1 MTPYTFDLFGN
12 DHILSIILI
21 IIFYVLFLCFNEKI
35 GIKNKSKIFP
45 IVLSFII
52 LSLDIS
58 EDIIRYITGYY
69 SIEKDLPLQL
79 CAIGIY
85 VAVVALL
92 KKNQIAFEL
101 IFYWGLVG
109 ASQAILT
116 PDSDLFELK
125 IFFIYSQAYHSA
137 LIFAVLWL
145 VIKCNMRMQIE
156 YIPRVVLIT
165 NLVVVVV
172 SVINYLLDKTKYKI
186 LSYDNYLLD
195 SNYMFLRVKPNS
207 VSPFLIGD
215 WPVYIIMVQFF
226 SIVIVFLF
234 IKIQDLLF
242 LQVSSKQ

>member
-35 GIKNKSKIFP
+35 GIKNKSEIFP

-165 NLVVVVV
+165 NLVVVVI
-172 SVINYLLDKTKYKI
+172 SVI
-186 LSYDNYLLD
+186 NYLLD

-242 LQVSSKQ
+242 LRVSSKQ

>member
-125 IFFIYSQAYHSA
+125 IFFIYSQTYHSA

-165 NLVVVVV
+165 NLVVVVI
-172 SVINYLLDKTKYKI
+172 SVI
-186 LSYDNYLLD
+186 NYLLD
-195 SNYMFLRVKPNS
+195 SNYMFLRIKPNS

>member
-35 GIKNKSKIFP
+35 GIKNKSEIFP

-52 LSLDIS
+52 LSHDIS
-58 EDIIRYITGYY
+58 EDIIRYITSYY

-79 CAIGIY
+79 CTIGIY
-85 VAVVALL
+85 VAVIALL

-125 IFFIYSQAYHSA
+125 IFFIYSQTYHSA

-165 NLVVVVV
+165 NLVVVVI
-172 SVINYLLDKTKYKI
+172 SVI
-186 LSYDNYLLD
+186 NYLLD

-234 IKIQDLLF
+234 IKIQDLLL
-242 LQVSSKQ
+242 LQVSPKQ

>member
-45 IVLSFII
+45 IVLSFTI

-125 IFFIYSQAYHSA
+125 IFFIYSQTYHSA

-165 NLVVVVV
+165 NLVVVVI
-172 SVINYLLDKTKYKI
+172 SVI
-186 LSYDNYLLD
+186 NYLLD

>member
-1 MTPYTFDLFGN
+1 M
-12 DHILSIILI
+12 
-21 IIFYVLFLCFNEKI
+21 C
-35 GIKNKSKIFP
+35 
-45 IVLSFII
+45 
-52 LSLDIS
+52 
-58 EDIIRYITGYY
+58 IRDSYY

-125 IFFIYSQAYHSA
+125 IFFIYSQTYHSA

-165 NLVVVVV
+165 NLVVVVI
-172 SVINYLLDKTKYKI
+172 SVI
-186 LSYDNYLLD
+186 NYLLD

-207 VSPFLIGD
+207 VNPFLIGD

>member
-12 DHILSIILI
+12 DHIFSIILI

-172 SVINYLLDKTKYKI
+172 SVINYLLD
-186 LSYDNYLLD
+186 

-207 VSPFLIGD
+207 VIPFLIGD

>member
-35 GIKNKSKIFP
+35 GIKNNSKIFP

-125 IFFIYSQAYHSA
+125 IFFIYSQTYHSA

-165 NLVVVVV
+165 NLVVVVI
-172 SVINYLLDKTKYKI
+172 SVI
-186 LSYDNYLLD
+186 NYLLD

>member
-125 IFFIYSQAYHSA
+125 IFFIYSQTYHSA

-172 SVINYLLDKTKYKI
+172 SVI
-186 LSYDNYLLD
+186 NYLLD

>member
-12 DHILSIILI
+12 DHIFSIILI

-58 EDIIRYITGYY
+58 EDIIRYITDYY
-69 SIEKDLPLQL
+69 SIKKDLPLQL
-79 CAIGIY
+79 CTIGIY

-125 IFFIYSQAYHSA
+125 IFFIYSQTYHSA

-165 NLVVVVV
+165 NLVVVVI
-172 SVINYLLDKTKYKI
+172 SFI
-186 LSYDNYLLD
+186 NYLLD
-195 SNYMFLRVKPNS
+195 SNYMFLRGKPNS

-215 WPVYIIMVQFF
+215 WPVYIIMVQIF
-226 SIVIVFLF
+226 SIVILALF
-234 IKIQDLLF
+234 IKIQDLL
-242 LQVSSKQ
+242 LIPTSSK

>member
-12 DHILSIILI
+12 DHIFSIILI

-35 GIKNKSKIFP
+35 GIKNKSEIFP
-45 IVLSFII
+45 FVLSFII
-52 LSLDIS
+52 ISLDIS
-58 EDIIRYITGYY
+58 EDIVRYITDYY

-79 CAIGIY
+79 CTIGIY

-92 KKNQIAFEL
+92 KKNQIAFDL

-125 IFFIYSQAYHSA
+125 IFFMYSQAYHSA
-137 LIFAVLWL
+137 LIFSVLWL

-156 YIPRVVLIT
+156 YILRVVLIT
-165 NLVVVVV
+165 NLVVVVI
-172 SVINYLLDKTKYKI
+172 SVI
-186 LSYDNYLLD
+186 NYLLD

-207 VSPFLIGD
+207 VNPFLIGD

-234 IKIQDLLF
+234 IKIQDLL
-242 LQVSSKQ
+242 LPQVSSKK

>member
-21 IIFYVLFLCFNEKI
+21 IIFYVLFLRFNEKI
-35 GIKNKSKIFP
+35 GIKNNSKIFP

-125 IFFIYSQAYHSA
+125 IFFIYSQTYHSA

-165 NLVVVVV
+165 NLVVVVI
-172 SVINYLLDKTKYKI
+172 SVI
-186 LSYDNYLLD
+186 NYLLD

-242 LQVSSKQ
+242 PQVSSKQ

>member
-21 IIFYVLFLCFNEKI
+21 IIFYVLFLFFNEKI

-45 IVLSFII
+45 IFLSFII
-52 LSLDIS
+52 ISLDIS
-58 EDIIRYITGYY
+58 EDIIRYITDYY

-79 CAIGIY
+79 CTIGIY

-125 IFFIYSQAYHSA
+125 IFFMYSQAYHSA
-137 LIFAVLWL
+137 LIFSVLWL
-145 VIKCNMRMQIE
+145 VIKCNMRMQLG

-165 NLVVVVV
+165 NLVVVVI
-172 SVINYLLDKTKYKI
+172 SFI
-186 LSYDNYLLD
+186 NYLLD
-195 SNYMFLRVKPNS
+195 SNYMFLRGKPNS

-215 WPVYIIMVQFF
+215 WPVYIIMVQIF
-226 SIVIVFLF
+226 SIVILALF
-234 IKIQDLLF
+234 IKIQDLL
-242 LQVSSKQ
+242 LIPTSSK

>member
-35 GIKNKSKIFP
+35 GIKNKSEIFP

-125 IFFIYSQAYHSA
+125 IFFIYSQTYHSA

-165 NLVVVVV
+165 NLVVVVI
-172 SVINYLLDKTKYKI
+172 SVI
-186 LSYDNYLLD
+186 NYLLD

-234 IKIQDLLF
+234 IKIQDLLL

>member
-35 GIKNKSKIFP
+35 GIKNKSEIFP
-45 IVLSFII
+45 IVLSFTI

-125 IFFIYSQAYHSA
+125 IFFIYSQTYHSA

-165 NLVVVVV
+165 NLVVVVI
-172 SVINYLLDKTKYKI
+172 SVI
-186 LSYDNYLLD
+186 NYLLD

>member
-21 IIFYVLFLCFNEKI
+21 IIFYVLFLRFNEKI
-35 GIKNKSKIFP
+35 GIKNNSKIFP

-165 NLVVVVV
+165 NLVVVVI
-172 SVINYLLDKTKYKI
+172 SVI
-186 LSYDNYLLD
+186 NYLLD

-242 LQVSSKQ
+242 LRVSSKQ

>member
-35 GIKNKSKIFP
+35 GIKNKSEIFS

-52 LSLDIS
+52 ISLDIS
-58 EDIIRYITGYY
+58 EDIVRYITDYY

-79 CAIGIY
+79 CTIGIY

-92 KKNQIAFEL
+92 KKNQIAFDL

-125 IFFIYSQAYHSA
+125 IFFMYSQAYHSA
-137 LIFAVLWL
+137 LIFSVLWL

-156 YIPRVVLIT
+156 YILRVVLIT
-165 NLVVVVV
+165 NLVVVVI
-172 SVINYLLDKTKYKI
+172 SVI
-186 LSYDNYLLD
+186 NYLLD

-207 VSPFLIGD
+207 VNPFLIGD

-234 IKIQDLLF
+234 IKIQDLL
-242 LQVSSKQ
+242 LPQVSSKK

>member
-1 MTPYTFDLFGN
+1 MTLYTFDLFGN

-35 GIKNKSKIFP
+35 GIKNKSEIFP

-125 IFFIYSQAYHSA
+125 IFFIYSQTYHSA
-137 LIFAVLWL
+137 LIFSVLWL

-156 YIPRVVLIT
+156 YILRVVLIT
-165 NLVVVVV
+165 NLVVVVI
-172 SVINYLLDKTKYKI
+172 SVI
-186 LSYDNYLLD
+186 NYLLD

>member
-35 GIKNKSKIFP
+35 GIKNKSEIFP

-125 IFFIYSQAYHSA
+125 IFFIYSQTYHSA

-165 NLVVVVV
+165 NLVVVVI
-172 SVINYLLDKTKYKI
+172 SVI
-186 LSYDNYLLD
+186 NYLLD

-234 IKIQDLLF
+234 IKIQDLLL
-242 LQVSSKQ
+242 LQVSPKQ

>member
-1 MTPYTFDLFGN
+1 MPSLVGSEMCIRDSPYTFDLFGN

-35 GIKNKSKIFP
+35 GIKNKSEIFP

-79 CAIGIY
+79 CTIGIY
-85 VAVVALL
+85 VAVIALL

-125 IFFIYSQAYHSA
+125 IFFMYSQAYHSA
-137 LIFAVLWL
+137 LIFSVLWL

-165 NLVVVVV
+165 NLVVVVI
-172 SVINYLLDKTKYKI
+172 SVI
-186 LSYDNYLLD
+186 NYLLD

>member
-21 IIFYVLFLCFNEKI
+21 IIFYVLFLRFNEKI
-35 GIKNKSKIFP
+35 GIKNNSKIFP

-58 EDIIRYITGYY
+58 EDIIRYTTGYY

-79 CAIGIY
+79 CTIGIY

-165 NLVVVVV
+165 NLVVVVI
-172 SVINYLLDKTKYKI
+172 SVI
-186 LSYDNYLLD
+186 NYLLD

>member
-35 GIKNKSKIFP
+35 GIKNKSEIFP

-125 IFFIYSQAYHSA
+125 IFFIYSQTYHSA

-165 NLVVVVV
+165 NLVVVVI
-172 SVINYLLDKTKYKI
+172 SVI
-186 LSYDNYLLD
+186 NYLLD

-242 LQVSSKQ
+242 PQVSSKQ

>member
-1 MTPYTFDLFGN
+1 M
-12 DHILSIILI
+12 
-21 IIFYVLFLCFNEKI
+21 
-35 GIKNKSKIFP
+35 
-45 IVLSFII
+45 
-52 LSLDIS
+52 
-58 EDIIRYITGYY
+58 
-69 SIEKDLPLQL
+69 
-79 CAIGIY
+79 
-85 VAVVALL
+85 ALL

-125 IFFIYSQAYHSA
+125 IFFIYSQTYHSA

-165 NLVVVVV
+165 NLVVVVI
-172 SVINYLLDKTKYKI
+172 SVI
-186 LSYDNYLLD
+186 NYLLD

-215 WPVYIIMVQFF
+215 WPVYAGSVTEGSRRGWFSFLRKSQIDDSLTNPLVYHLRNSYSIIC
-226 SIVIVFLF
+226 
-234 IKIQDLLF
+234 KICNFPTLRLNTKTRNF
-242 LQVSSKQ
+242 AV

>member
-35 GIKNKSKIFP
+35 GIKNKSEIFP

-156 YIPRVVLIT
+156 NIPRVILIT
-165 NLVVVVV
+165 NLVVVVI
-172 SVINYLLDKTKYKI
+172 SVI
-186 LSYDNYLLD
+186 NYLLD

-226 SIVIVFLF
+226 SIIIVFLF

>member
-21 IIFYVLFLCFNEKI
+21 IIFYVLFLRFNEKI
-35 GIKNKSKIFP
+35 GIKNNSKIFP

-165 NLVVVVV
+165 NLVVVVI
-172 SVINYLLDKTKYKI
+172 SVI
-186 LSYDNYLLD
+186 NYLLD

>member
-1 MTPYTFDLFGN
+1 MTLYTFDLFGN

-35 GIKNKSKIFP
+35 GIKNKSEIFP

-52 LSLDIS
+52 ISLDIS
-58 EDIIRYITGYY
+58 EDIVRYITDYY

-79 CAIGIY
+79 CTIGIY

-125 IFFIYSQAYHSA
+125 IFFMYSQAYHSA
-137 LIFAVLWL
+137 LIFSVLWL

-165 NLVVVVV
+165 NLVVVVI
-172 SVINYLLDKTKYKI
+172 SVI
-186 LSYDNYLLD
+186 NYLLD

-234 IKIQDLLF
+234 IKIQDLL
-242 LQVSSKQ
+242 LPQVSSKK

>member
-35 GIKNKSKIFP
+35 GIKNKSEIFP
-45 IVLSFII
+45 IVLSLII

-125 IFFIYSQAYHSA
+125 IFFMYSQAYHSA
-137 LIFAVLWL
+137 LIFSVLWL

-165 NLVVVVV
+165 NLVVLVI
-172 SVINYLLDKTKYKI
+172 SVI
-186 LSYDNYLLD
+186 NYLLD

-207 VSPFLIGD
+207 VSPFLIGE

-234 IKIQDLLF
+234 IKIQDLL
-242 LQVSSKQ
+242 LPQVSSKK

>member
-45 IVLSFII
+45 IVLSFTI

-125 IFFIYSQAYHSA
+125 IFFIYSQTYHSA

-145 VIKCNMRMQIE
+145 VIKCNMRMRIE

-172 SVINYLLDKTKYKI
+172 SVI
-186 LSYDNYLLD
+186 NYLLD

>member
-1 MTPYTFDLFGN
+1 MTSYTFDLFGN

-21 IIFYVLFLCFNEKI
+21 IIFYVLFLRFNEKI
-35 GIKNKSKIFP
+35 GIKNNSKIFP

-165 NLVVVVV
+165 NLVVVVI
-172 SVINYLLDKTKYKI
+172 SVI
-186 LSYDNYLLD
+186 NYLLD

>member
-156 YIPRVVLIT
+156 YIPRVILIT
-165 NLVVVVV
+165 NLVVVVI
-172 SVINYLLDKTKYKI
+172 SVI
-186 LSYDNYLLD
+186 NYLLD

>member
-1 MTPYTFDLFGN
+1 MTPYTFDLFGY

-172 SVINYLLDKTKYKI
+172 SVINYLLD
-186 LSYDNYLLD
+186 

>member
-35 GIKNKSKIFP
+35 GIKNKSEIFP

-52 LSLDIS
+52 ISLDIS
-58 EDIIRYITGYY
+58 EDIVRYITDYY

-79 CAIGIY
+79 CTIGIY

-92 KKNQIAFEL
+92 KKNKIAFEL

-125 IFFIYSQAYHSA
+125 IFFMYSQAYHSA
-137 LIFAVLWL
+137 LIFSVLWL

-156 YIPRVVLIT
+156 YILRVVLIT
-165 NLVVVVV
+165 NLVVVVI
-172 SVINYLLDKTKYKI
+172 SVI
-186 LSYDNYLLD
+186 NYLLD

-207 VSPFLIGD
+207 VNPFLIGD

-234 IKIQDLLF
+234 IKIQDLL
-242 LQVSSKQ
+242 LPQVSSKK

>member
-125 IFFIYSQAYHSA
+125 IFFMYSQAYHSA
-137 LIFAVLWL
+137 LIFSVLWL

-165 NLVVVVV
+165 NLVVVVI
-172 SVINYLLDKTKYKI
+172 SVI
-186 LSYDNYLLD
+186 NYLLD

-234 IKIQDLLF
+234 IKIQDLLS

>member
-35 GIKNKSKIFP
+35 GIKNNSKIFP

-165 NLVVVVV
+165 NLVVVVI
-172 SVINYLLDKTKYKI
+172 SVI
-186 LSYDNYLLD
+186 NYLLD

-242 LQVSSKQ
+242 LQGSSKQ

>member
-35 GIKNKSKIFP
+35 GIKNKSEIFP

-52 LSLDIS
+52 ISLDIS
-58 EDIIRYITGYY
+58 EDIVRYITGYY

-79 CAIGIY
+79 CTIGIY
-85 VAVVALL
+85 IAAVALL

-116 PDSDLFELK
+116 PDSELFELK
-125 IFFIYSQAYHSA
+125 IFFIYSQVYHSA
-137 LIFAVLWL
+137 LIFSVLWL
-145 VIKCNMRMQIE
+145 AIKHNMRIKLE
-156 YIPRVVLIT
+156 SIPRLVLIT
-165 NLVVVVV
+165 NLVVVVI
-172 SVINYLLDKTKYKI
+172 SSI
-186 LSYDNYLLD
+186 NYLLD
-195 SNYMFLRVKPNS
+195 SNYMFLRVRPNS

-215 WPVYIIMVQFF
+215 WPIYIITVQLF
-226 SIVIVFLF
+226 SIVVLALF
-234 IKIQDLLF
+234 IKIQGLF
-242 LQVSSKQ
+242 LIPMSSK